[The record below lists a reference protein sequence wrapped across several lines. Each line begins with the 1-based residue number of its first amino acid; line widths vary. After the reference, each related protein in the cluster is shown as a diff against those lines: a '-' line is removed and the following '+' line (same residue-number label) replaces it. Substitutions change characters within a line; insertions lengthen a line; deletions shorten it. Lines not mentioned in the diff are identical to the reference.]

1 MLLPDKMIKYKESVL
16 ARFVPVLTFLQ
27 ANSPIIPERLYS
39 ETKCSFTSLSEFI
52 QTLDALYA
60 LGKID
65 IDNSTREIICL

>member
-16 ARFVPVLTFLQ
+16 ARFVPVLTFLHS
-27 ANSPIIPERLYS
+27 NSPIIPERLYA
-39 ETKCSFTSLSEFI
+39 ETKNSFTSLSEFI

-65 IDNSTREIICL
+65 IDNSTGEIICL

>member
-16 ARFVPVLTFLQ
+16 SRFVPVLTFLQ
-27 ANSPIIPERLYS
+27 SNSPIIPEKLY
-39 ETKCSFTSLSEFI
+39 EEIKNSFTSLSEFI

-65 IDNSTREIICL
+65 FDNSTGEIICL